1 MSGLRRFHVKSRH
14 GCGQCKTRRVKCDE
28 QPPRCA
34 GCVRRNLQCDYQ
46 EMLMQPDRASSI
58 GSSSTTSLVFDF
70 HPLTR
75 LVGCTD
81 NTRQTSLVPAY
92 SLNLYVDL
100 TEQDSLLLHHYS
112 SITCHTL
119 FRPLDQARAYIWQ
132 SLVPQLAHLYP
143 FVMHN
148 ILSLAAMHLASL
160 LPHPHLLLHKY
171 TLLAARHQSHVIK
184 AAQARVASQQVTSQN
199 CSAVVIC
206 SSLLLLYELTIL
218 HPSYFVSGRVVS
230 TTTTTTTTTAAS
242 SSSSW
247 VDEIVQKMLVMRHL
261 VGLWNISMAL
271 FSQGPAR
278 CLLSTGTLDV
288 TSPLAVEVRSSLDR
302 VLLATTTTLHVPDA
316 YAAAVDSLWHCF
328 KSCVLST
335 PPDWLRALAW
345 PNMVPRVFMSELL
358 ERKPLA
364 LVLLAHYCA
373 LLVLHPGSWWMS
385 AWPRPVVFA
394 LMEAVSQSGHAHSK
408 DLFAWPVKVVTNSSH
423 C

>member
-1 MSGLRRFHVKSRH
+1 MRWLRQEKL
-14 GCGQCKTRRVKCDE
+14 T
-28 QPPRCA
+28 
-34 GCVRRNLQCDYQ
+34 VRLPGDADAARPSQQHQQQQHNQ
-46 EMLMQPDRASSI
+46 SSLRLSPLD
-58 GSSSTTSLVFDF
+58 SS
-70 HPLTR
+70 
-75 LVGCTD
+75 
-81 NTRQTSLVPAY
+81 
-92 SLNLYVDL
+92 DL

-119 FRPLDQARAYIWQ
+119 FHPLDQARAYIWQ

-160 LPHPHLLLHKY
+160 LPHPHLHLHKY

-230 TTTTTTTTTAAS
+230 TTTTTTTAAS

-288 TSPLAVEVRSSLDR
+288 TSPLAVE
-302 VLLATTTTLHVPDA
+302 
-316 YAAAVDSLWHCF
+316 
-328 KSCVLST
+328 SCVLST

-408 DLFAWPVKVVTNSSH
+408 DLFAWPVKVVTNSN
-423 C
+423 